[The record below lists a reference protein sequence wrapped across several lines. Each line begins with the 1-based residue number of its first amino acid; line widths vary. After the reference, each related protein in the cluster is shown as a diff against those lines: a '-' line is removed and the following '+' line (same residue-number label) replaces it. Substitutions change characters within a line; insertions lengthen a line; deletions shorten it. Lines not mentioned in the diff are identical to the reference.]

1 MTDLLD
7 YFIDKGP
14 LNPIEHPCPPGFL
27 SDSLRRAGLRSE
39 AFTWRP
45 PADIPEPFRALLV
58 HEGDM
63 TSTLERFHGERM
75 LLEVFAE
82 SRSDEYY
89 YREVIL
95 KGEASGRAAEFGL
108 IEIQLDQF
116 PTALQSSILL
126 GQQPLGGI
134 LNDSGMAY
142 KSKPLGYFSVARA
155 ELPAKLSALGSKN
168 TFFGRYNQLQSQDDT
183 CLARILE
190 IVPDSYRP

>member
-1 MTDLLD
+1 
-7 YFIDKGP
+7 
-14 LNPIEHPCPPGFL
+14 
-27 SDSLRRAGLRSE
+27 
-39 AFTWRP
+39 
-45 PADIPEPFRALLV
+45 
-58 HEGDM
+58 M

-82 SRSDEYY
+82 GRSDEYY

-116 PTALQSSILL
+116 PAALQSSILL

-134 LNDSGMAY
+134 LNDGGMAY

-155 ELPAKLSALGSKN
+155 ELPAKLSTLGSKT